1 MNTKRRAHSG
11 SPGEPSDGLAP
22 QRRAFLRALSGGA
35 AVVGLPALLAACGGG
50 GGDGPAVDPDPETGA
65 GGGSGSGSGGGG
77 GGNGGGS
84 VDATAR
90 VAAIRGVE
98 EQCRALTQR
107 KLEPIAFVDALAAHL
122 RTQSIY
128 AAVGF
133 DHDGL
138 CAWGEFAD
146 GRVHLIALNP
156 PPQRAPVSA
165 QRAPASAERAY
176 RMAAGAAAAPVEVP
190 GSKAARVMQ
199 AFGPEFDTA
208 EVVTDL
214 SAWLSDK
221 GYTMSTLTP
230 HTAHV
235 SALRGVRDD
244 GYFYINAHGG
254 ALVPVLDSMSSQG
267 MFSVQSSTLVSTTQ
281 EEQPEMR
288 ADLDARRLT
297 YFTAHNGETFFG
309 DLFDDWDTRYGITSN
324 FVDAYWKFSTDSVV
338 VMNACSSARTNDGKW
353 ASDFV
358 FACHKAGAAVYF
370 GWNGTVTP
378 VGAYRAPRY
387 LTDRLVGANEFQ
399 PESPRQRPFAWDAVM
414 GDMHKKQ
421 LDIDPDSNSK
431 FVALARPGQASVQEL
446 APSIHHVEADEYR
459 DRLKLYG
466 RFGTTQGKVIV
477 NRTEPKII
485 EWKPERIV
493 CELEPTGT
501 GCAGPVHVEVRG
513 LKSNLRQLTE
523 WTLKLDYTWKLLE
536 AQGLKVD
543 GLATIRLRAD
553 VGPTR
558 EAPGEV
564 ATEPLRHTVAT
575 RESNLPMVASGA
587 FPTPKCTLLWSGSP
601 TYKAIPLPGEDDQLV
616 AYLALDTHARQGRL
630 GLGIGSMVPDFTQY
644 GCGDPTK
651 FQAIFGTLDEQIMF
665 PSPVEGSTD
674 QIPLHALALAFG
686 QDYRIAPGRFENL
699 LVRLVWS
706 EVVPRFAPT
715 AEDGA

>member
-11 SPGEPSDGLAP
+11 SHGQLSGALVP

-35 AVVGLPALLAACGGG
+35 AAIGLPALLAACGGG
-50 GGDGPAVDPDPETGA
+50 GSDGTSADPDTGA
-65 GGGSGSGSGGGG
+65 GNG
-77 GGNGGGS
+77 GGNGGSGVEVS
-84 VDATAR
+84 AR

-98 EQCRALTQR
+98 DQCRALTQR
-107 KLEPIAFVDALAAHL
+107 KLEPIAFVDSLVAHL
-122 RTQSIY
+122 RTQPIY

-156 PPQRAPVSA
+156 PPRRSTL
-165 QRAPASAERAY
+165 SAERAS
-176 RMAAGAAAAPVEVP
+176 RMAVSAAAVPVEVP
-190 GSKAARVMQ
+190 GSTAARVMQ

-214 SAWLSDK
+214 SAWLTDK
-221 GYTMSTLTP
+221 GYTMSALTP

-309 DLFDDWDTRYGITSN
+309 GLFDDWDTRYGITSN
-324 FVDAYWKFSTDSVV
+324 FVDAYWKFSADSVV
-338 VMNACSSARTNDGKW
+338 VMNACSSARTTDGKW

-387 LTDRLVGANEFQ
+387 LTDRLVGANKFQ
-399 PESPRQRPFAWDAVM
+399 PESPKQRPFAWDAVM
-414 GDMHKKQ
+414 GDMRKKQ
-421 LDIDPDSNSK
+421 LDIDPDSASK

-446 APSIHHVEADEYR
+446 APSIHHVEADEYN

-466 RFGTTQGKVIV
+466 RFGTTQGKVV
-477 NRTEPKII
+477 VDGTAPKII

-536 AQGLKVD
+536 AQGLKVN

-587 FPTPKCTLLWSGSP
+587 FPTPMCTLLWSGSP